1 MSPAQCAQFERMLE
15 EQPDGP
21 LSAVASAHIENC
33 EDCRILW
40 SDIEAIRTAGIE
52 WGSEEVEPPE
62 YLWASLRQR
71 LESEGLIREG
81 LIREGLIRERSA
93 QRGWLSAWF
102 GVTPRWTL
110 AGAGLSLVLIAAML
124 AGYHISE
131 SNSAAVLPMRL
142 TRAAVRPKLVASD
155 LGKTLDG
162 DLKRVFD
169 SLPEANP
176 VLASSLR
183 ENLGIVDN
191 LIAVCEQS
199 VREQPNDPLARDYL
213 YGAYEQKA
221 VLLATATDRSALEGQ

>member
-1 MSPAQCAQFERMLE
+1 MNPTQCAQFERMLE
-15 EQPDGP
+15 EHPDGP
-21 LSAVASAHIENC
+21 LSAVASAHIESC

-40 SDIEAIRTAGIE
+40 SDIEAIRTAGTE

-62 YLWASLRQR
+62 YLWTSLRQQ
-71 LESEGLIREG
+71 LESEGLIRERG
-81 LIREGLIRERSA
+81 A
-93 QRGWLSAWF
+93 QWAWLSAWF
-102 GVTPRWTL
+102 GVTPRWAL
-110 AGAGLSLVLIAAML
+110 ASAGLSLILIAAML
-124 AGYHISE
+124 AGYQINE
-131 SNSAAVLPMRL
+131 SNSATVLPRRL
-142 TRAAVRPKLVASD
+142 TMAAARPRLVATD

-176 VLASSLR
+176 VLVSSLR

-199 VREQPNDPLARDYL
+199 VREQPDDPLARDYL

-221 VLLATATDRSALEGQ
+221 VLLATATDRTALEGQ